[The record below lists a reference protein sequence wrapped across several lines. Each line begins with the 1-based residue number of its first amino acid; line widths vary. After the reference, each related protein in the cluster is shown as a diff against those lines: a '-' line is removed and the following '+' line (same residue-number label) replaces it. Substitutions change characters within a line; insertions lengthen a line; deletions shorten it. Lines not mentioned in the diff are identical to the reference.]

1 MTDLLNSFSTLI
13 SIVIGF
19 GAGIAVLFIVIGAVK
34 YQTASGNPQ
43 RMESAKTTVIA
54 AIGGLILMMVAFPTV
69 NMITSTVGE
78 TPGAIQV
85 QQVAGTDTQRLDAP
99 RVVSVVRLHG
109 DNDSATTFKAVAIT
123 FTEPVTVT
131 GTVRLATDRG
141 SLTLKTSGTANSDA
155 YSNTPTNTTPSI
167 VPTPT
172 NTLTLH
178 FGWGDSDVDDSSDP
192 EIVAG
197 TEVRGI
203 IFERGAEIR
212 DSDNNNA
219 LVAFDR
225 IQF

>member
-99 RVVSVVRLHG
+99 RVVNVVTVYG
-109 DNDSATTFKAVAIT
+109 DNTSEFKAVAIT

-141 SLTLKTSGTANSDA
+141 SLSLKTSGDTSTDDA
-155 YSNTPTNTTPSI
+155 YSNTANDGTPDIEPTATE
-167 VPTPT
+167 
-172 NTLTLH
+172 TLTLY
-178 FGWGDSDVDDSSDP
+178 FGWGDSEVDDDNDA

-197 TEVRGI
+197 TEIRGI

>member
-43 RMESAKTTVIA
+43 RMESAKTTIISAVV
-54 AIGGLILMMVAFPTV
+54 GLVLMMIAFPAV

-99 RVVSVVRLHG
+99 RVVSVELVNATSGANR
-109 DNDSATTFKAVAIT
+109 NDKAVAIT
-123 FTEPVTVT
+123 FTEPVTVE

-141 SLTLKTSGTANSDA
+141 SLTLKTGGLNVGPSDA
-155 YSNTPTNTTPSI
+155 EPSAR
-167 VPTPT
+167 
-172 NTLTLH
+172 NTLVLH
-178 FGWGDSDVDDSSDP
+178 FGWGGSSLIAANRQID
-192 EIVAG
+192 AG

-203 IFERGAEIR
+203 IFERGTEIR

-225 IQF
+225 VAF